1 MIALEE
7 EQHTICGLMGSNLT
21 SADLIAEVHKAARN
35 GNVAAVQQAVRGV
48 ALACALSPVPFSSAA
63 KGNSAHL
70 HAPRCPPPPPPSHT
84 HTYTRTP
91 R

>member
-35 GNVAAVQQAVRGV
+35 GHVSTVRLLV
-48 ALACALSPVPFSSAA
+48 D
-63 KGNSAHL
+63 
-70 HAPRCPPPPPPSHT
+70 R
-84 HTYTRTP
+84 
-91 R
+91 